1 MSDLSIKKRQTAK
14 EIVGE
19 YMDVIMDLA
28 ITDHNEPENQE
39 VILKLEKQR
48 DTLQVKM
55 KDKVQSI
62 DFFSQNI
69 KERDY
74 LLSAEIEAHKD
85 EVERLR
91 NRQRALTA
99 TSDYLNKVLLPLIIE
114 EIGDENG
121 VLETNTARYKLYET
135 YGSVIITDQSALA
148 DAFIKT
154 EIVQKVDKAKLRK
167 VCMRTAREGGIFPSG
182 ATITKVKRVKRS

>member
-28 ITDHNEPENQE
+28 ITDYNEPENQE
-39 VILKLEKQR
+39 IILKLEKQR

-167 VCMRTAREGGIFPSG
+167 VCMSTAREGGIFPSG

>member
-19 YMDVIMDLA
+19 YMDVVMDLA
-28 ITDHNEPENQE
+28 MTDHDEPENQE

-85 EVERLR
+85 EIERLR
-91 NRQRALTA
+91 NRQRALNA
-99 TSDYLNKVLLPLIIE
+99 TSDYLNKILLPLIIE

-135 YGSVIITDQSALA
+135 Y
-148 DAFIKT
+148 
-154 EIVQKVDKAKLRK
+154 
-167 VCMRTAREGGIFPSG
+167 
-182 ATITKVKRVKRS
+182 